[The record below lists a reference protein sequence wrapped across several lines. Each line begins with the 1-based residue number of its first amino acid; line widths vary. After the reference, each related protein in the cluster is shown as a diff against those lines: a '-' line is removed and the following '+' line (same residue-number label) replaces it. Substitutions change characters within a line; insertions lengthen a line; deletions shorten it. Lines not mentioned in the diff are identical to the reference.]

1 MMNITTINE
10 KMKRLGDRLIVQQN
24 TLQCLNQEC
33 LLLKMSCEQ
42 TNACIKKMKCD
53 QDEYLH
59 HTSYDGT
66 LIWKTINVD
75 QKFAEAQSGKQTSIE
90 SPVFY
95 SSPYGHHIIDSFDPD
110 TKSSSF
116 QGPTSEK
123 NIASHDTMFIKIMLD
138 FGETLREVLP
148 YTLSVNRGLPT
159 HIQEV
164 IRCMK
169 IEKYKQAREAL
180 IAEKIRNDQEI

>member
-1 MMNITTINE
+1 MIMRSVTTINE
-10 KMKRLGDRLIVQQN
+10 KMKRLGDRLIVQKN

-33 LLLKMSCEQ
+33 LLLKMSREQ
-42 TNACIKKMKCD
+42 TNACIKKMKSD

-59 HTSYDGT
+59 YISYDGT
-66 LIWKTINVD
+66 LIWKITNVD

-95 SSPYGHHIIDSFDPD
+95 SSSYDYKI
-110 TKSSSF
+110 SF

-123 NIASHDTMFIKIMLD
+123 NIASENCYVRDDTMFIKIMLD

-148 YTLSVNRGLPT
+148 YILSVNRGLPT
-159 HIQEV
+159 HIQEA

-180 IAEKIRNDQEI
+180 IAEIIRNDQEI

>member
-1 MMNITTINE
+1 
-10 KMKRLGDRLIVQQN
+10 MK
-24 TLQCLNQEC
+24 
-33 LLLKMSCEQ
+33 SY
-42 TNACIKKMKCD
+42 
-53 QDEYLH
+53 QDECEKKLQQITQLLEDLH
-59 HTSYDGT
+59 YISYDGT
-66 LIWKTINVD
+66 LIWKITNVD

-95 SSPYGHHIIDSFDPD
+95 SSPYENYYVRD
-110 TKSSSF
+110 
-116 QGPTSEK
+116 
-123 NIASHDTMFIKIMLD
+123 DTMLIKMMLD

-180 IAEKIRNDQEI
+180 IAEIIRNDQEI

>member
-1 MMNITTINE
+1 
-10 KMKRLGDRLIVQQN
+10 MKRLGDRLIVQKN
-24 TLQCLNQEC
+24 TLQCLNQAY

-42 TNACIKKMKCD
+42 TNACIKKMKSD
-53 QDEYLH
+53 QDE
-59 HTSYDGT
+59 S
-66 LIWKTINVD
+66 
-75 QKFAEAQSGKQTSIE
+75 EAQSGKQTSIE

-95 SSPYGHHIIDSFDPD
+95 SSPYENYYVRD
-110 TKSSSF
+110 
-116 QGPTSEK
+116 
-123 NIASHDTMFIKIMLD
+123 DTMLIKMMLD

-180 IAEKIRNDQEI
+180 IAEIIRNDQEI

>member
-1 MMNITTINE
+1 
-10 KMKRLGDRLIVQQN
+10 MKRLGDRLIVQKN

-33 LLLKMSCEQ
+33 LLLKMNCEQ
-42 TNACIKKMKCD
+42 TNACIKKMKSD
-53 QDEYLH
+53 QDE
-59 HTSYDGT
+59 S
-66 LIWKTINVD
+66 
-75 QKFAEAQSGKQTSIE
+75 EAQSGKQTSIE

-123 NIASHDTMFIKIMLD
+123 NIASENCYVRDDTMFIKIMLD

-159 HIQEV
+159 HIQEA
-164 IRCMK
+164 IRCME

-180 IAEKIRNDQEI
+180 IAEIIRNDQEI

>member
-1 MMNITTINE
+1 MIIRSITTINE
-10 KMKRLGDRLIVQQN
+10 KMKRLGDRLIVQKN

-33 LLLKMSCEQ
+33 LLLQISCEQ
-42 TNACIKKMKCD
+42 TNACIKKMKSD
-53 QDEYLH
+53 QDEYEKKLQQITQLLEDLH
-59 HTSYDGT
+59 YITYDGT
-66 LIWKTINVD
+66 LIWKITNVD
-75 QKFAEAQSGKQTSIE
+75 QKFTEAQSGKQTSIE

-95 SSPYGHHIIDSFDPD
+95 SSPYENYYVRDD
-110 TKSSSF
+110 T
-116 QGPTSEK
+116 
-123 NIASHDTMFIKIMLD
+123 IFIKIMLG